1 MLVPLLGGVLTKDM
15 VSKVLGPDCMFIK
28 AMFVKSGGIQV
39 KSNTNKL

>member
-28 AMFVKSGGIQV
+28 ALFVKNNSI
-39 KSNTNKL
+39 KLKT